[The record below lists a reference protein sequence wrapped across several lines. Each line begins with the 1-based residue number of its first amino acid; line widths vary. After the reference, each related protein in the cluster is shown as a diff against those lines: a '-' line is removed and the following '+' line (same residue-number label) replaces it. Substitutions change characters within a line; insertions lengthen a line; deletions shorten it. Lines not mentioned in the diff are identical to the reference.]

1 MIFKLSSTRLS
12 VLHVIKLRI
21 VVMELFG
28 RNLDV
33 QCKIVSVD
41 SVLTVL
47 CIHLLRLKKVEPNS
61 EENEARTNDFN
72 DDDEDGVLLLSVYTC
87 VVLFA
92 FVLDEE
98 FA

>member
-1 MIFKLSSTRLS
+1 
-12 VLHVIKLRI
+12 
-21 VVMELFG
+21 MELFW
-28 RNLDV
+28 RNLNI

-47 CIHLLRLKKVEPNS
+47 CIHLLRLKEVEPNS

-72 DDDEDGVLLLSVYTC
+72 DDNEDGVLLLSVYTC
-87 VVLFA
+87 VILFT
-92 FVLDEE
+92 FVLDEK

>member
-1 MIFKLSSTRLS
+1 
-12 VLHVIKLRI
+12 
-21 VVMELFG
+21 MELFG

-33 QCKIVSVD
+33 QCKIISVD

-47 CIHLLRLKKVEPNS
+47 CIHFLRLKEVEPNS

-87 VVLFA
+87 VILFT
-92 FVLDEE
+92 FVLDEK